1 MTKRYSPEHRRFYNN
16 QYYYKDKEYKPSKRN
31 SYWTKRKDPLT
42 YITRRMNATKQLEYQ
57 YYHSGICHSGFTK
70 NQGWGALYKAWQAF
84 ILRYQDNDKDGME
97 TYAKVIRKIQNDI
110 GIKMHEFPDLKLAA
124 LEYIHD
130 DENKDLL
137 EEKAQELDKE
147 VEDLNTEDV
156 LNVML
161 EQDRFAYELAGMQ
174 Y

>member
-1 MTKRYSPEHRRFYNN
+1 MTRYSPEHRRFYND

-42 YITRRMNATKQLEYQ
+42 YIKRRMSMAKRMEYM
-57 YYHSGICHSGFTK
+57 GICPSGWSRD
-70 NQGWGALYKAWQAF
+70 QGWGALYKAWQAF
-84 ILRYQDNDKDGME
+84 IIRKEDNDRDGME
-97 TYAKVIRKIQNDI
+97 RYAQVIRKIQKDI
-110 GIKMHEFPDLKLAA
+110 GIKIHEFADLKLVA
-124 LEYIHD
+124 LEYMHD

-156 LNVML
+156 LNIML
-161 EQDRFAYELAGMQ
+161 EQDRFAYELADMQ